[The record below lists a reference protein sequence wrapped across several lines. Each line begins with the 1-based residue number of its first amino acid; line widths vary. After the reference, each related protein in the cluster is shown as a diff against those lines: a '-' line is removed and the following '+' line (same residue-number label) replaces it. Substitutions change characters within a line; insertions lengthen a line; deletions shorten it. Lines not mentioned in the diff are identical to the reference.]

1 MEQASNRS
9 YNVGTAAEAIEPYF
23 ILFPIEEAT
32 FAVYLLYLLETF
44 TAKCSLENAIDQE
57 DVFTCGDTSEIFDIL
72 AIPEGCLMLG
82 KMIRYKC

>member
-44 TAKCSLENAIDQE
+44 TAECSLENAID
-57 DVFTCGDTSEIFDIL
+57 
-72 AIPEGCLMLG
+72 
-82 KMIRYKC
+82 